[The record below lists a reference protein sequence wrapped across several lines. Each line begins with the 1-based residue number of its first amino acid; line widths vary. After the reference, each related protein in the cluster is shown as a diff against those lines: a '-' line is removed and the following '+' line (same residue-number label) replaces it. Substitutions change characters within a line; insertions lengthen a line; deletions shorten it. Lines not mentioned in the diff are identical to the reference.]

1 MNVFI
6 YIYIY
11 TYIYIYIYIYI
22 YLSVMLTCTAPE
34 SSRKAIEAPQHAAEV
49 PAPKS
54 PMMIAELSVCAAGSS
69 VMSSLPST

>member
-1 MNVFI
+1 
-6 YIYIY
+6 
-11 TYIYIYIYIYI
+11 
-22 YLSVMLTCTAPE
+22 MLTCTAPE